1 MEIIK
6 FLYCSCLVVWILE
19 HITNFHDVN
28 SSVYLKI
35 PGTVTNSIIFP
46 IILFFIALWKF
57 MIFLYNLCIFTFFI
71 VITYIYRVQSFFLC
85 NSPVCVFI
93 YFLKICNFFGTP
105 MAQKKICEP
114 FFLSK
119 SKVQKSKNVYI
130 NYFYRNKKIFK
141 D

>member
-57 MIFLYNLCIFTFFI
+57 MIFLYNLCILTFFI

-93 YFLKICNFFGTP
+93 YFLKIWNFLVLQWPKRKSANLFFSQN
-105 MAQKKICEP
+105 QKFRKAKMCI
-114 FFLSK
+114 
-119 SKVQKSKNVYI
+119 
-130 NYFYRNKKIFK
+130 
-141 D
+141 

>member
-35 PGTVTNSIIFP
+35 PGTITNSIIFP

-71 VITYIYRVQSFFLC
+71 VITYIYRVQNCPFFCATLLY
-85 NSPVCVFI
+85 VFL
-93 YFLKICNFFGTP
+93 YFFWKFEIFWYSNGPKENPRT
-105 MAQKKICEP
+105 
-114 FFLSK
+114 FFLSNQNFRK
-119 SKVQKSKNVYI
+119 AKLCI
-130 NYFYRNKKIFK
+130 
-141 D
+141 